1 MLLKQGFVFGQD
13 TDNRNCSI
21 KKVVIRVHLP
31 DVYYSLSGQIK
42 KLIKTLFVL
51 TRLVRT
57 GIKVDKMTPVKR
69 ILKQMSII
77 HLDLVLI
84 TYCF

>member
-1 MLLKQGFVFGQD
+1 MELF
-13 TDNRNCSI
+13 N